1 MTPDAS
7 PDQDGLL
14 LIANDQE
21 WTARSLE
28 TILQAAGYRVVRT
41 FTGQETLAVA
51 RQRQPDLL
59 ILDVQ
64 LPDLSGLDICRTL
77 RADPRVGPG
86 TPVILT
92 TAGPSGRPQRLAAYE
107 AGAWEFYGQ
116 PLDGPA
122 LLHKVRIYLEA
133 RHQFAADRRG
143 ALVDFETGAYTRLG
157 LRRRAEEVAGE
168 ARRRGESLAC
178 VVLDSPGMLP
188 MADLPARLVGGIR
201 ASIRPGDAVG
211 RVGPSSFAVVG
222 AMHPDG
228 AHPFASRLADVVGR
242 IPDAGAPRLGVMV
255 ARDVSLLDPDALL
268 DGAVEAM
275 VA

>member
-41 FTGQETLAVA
+41 FTGYDTLMVA

-59 ILDVQ
+59 ILDLQ
-64 LPDLSGLDICRTL
+64 LPDITGLEVCRTL
-77 RADPRVGPG
+77 RGDPRIGPG
-86 TPVILT
+86 TPVIIT
-92 TAGPSGRPQRLAAYE
+92 TAGPSGRPQRLAAHE

-116 PLDGPA
+116 PLDGEA
-122 LLHKVRIYLEA
+122 LLHKVRLYLDA
-133 RHQFAADRRG
+133 RRQFANDRRT
-143 ALVDFETGAYTRLG
+143 ALVDSETGAYTRLG

-178 VVLDSPGMLP
+178 VVVDSPGMLP
-188 MADLPARLVGGIR
+188 VPDLPARVVGGIR

-211 RVGPSSFAVVG
+211 RVGPSSFAVLG
-222 AMHPDG
+222 AMHADR
-228 AHPFASRLADVVGR
+228 AEPFASRLADVVGR
-242 IPDAGAPRLGVMV
+242 IPEAGRPRLGVMV
-255 ARDVSLLDPDALL
+255 ARDVTLFDPESLLEGATQAL
-268 DGAVEAM
+268 